1 MTSPQQ
7 AVSQAPPA
15 PARPSLSLV
24 VPVYDEVGALPG
36 LWDEIVAA
44 CDALDR
50 TWEAIFVDD
59 GSTDGSTDWLAELA
73 TLNPHVTLVKLRR
86 NFGKSAALRAGFDR
100 TLGDV
105 VVTLDADGQ
114 DDPAEIGP
122 LIAKVEDEDYGLVSG
137 WKRSRQDPAGKRH
150 ASGLF
155 NRVTR
160 RVSGLDL
167 HDFNCGLKAYKGD
180 CARSLELYG
189 ELHRYIP
196 LIVFQRGWRVSE
208 LPVNHRPRVHGRS
221 KFGPERYGRGLL
233 DLFTVV
239 FLGRYQHRPLHLFGG
254 AGLAAIAL
262 GFVICVYLTIV
273 KIGGEAI
280 GRRPLLLLGVLLIVV
295 GVQLLTLGLLGEMVA
310 ATRQDVRGTRGG
322 EQLVERVVGG
332 PQRT

>member
-1 MTSPQQ
+1 
-7 AVSQAPPA
+7 VE
-15 PARPSLSLV
+15 LSLV
-24 VPVYDEVGALPG
+24 IPVYDEVGALPG

-50 TWEAIFVDD
+50 EWEAIFVDD

-86 NFGKSAALRAGFDR
+86 NFGKSAALRAGFAR
-100 TLGDV
+100 TRGDV

-122 LIAKVEDEDYGLVSG
+122 LVAKVEDEGYGLVSG
-137 WKRSRQDPAGKRH
+137 WKRSRQDPAGKRY

-155 NRVTR
+155 NGVTR
-160 RVSGLDL
+160 RFSGLDL
-167 HDFNCGLKAYKGD
+167 HDFNCGLKAYNGD

-196 LIVFQRGWRVSE
+196 LIVFQRGWPVSE
-208 LPVNHRPRVHGRS
+208 LPVNHRPRMHGRS
-221 KFGPERYGRGLL
+221 KFGAERYGRGLL

-254 AGLAAIAL
+254 AGLAAIAV

-322 EQLVERVVGG
+322 EQLVERVVGEDG
-332 PQRT
+332 SQRTS

>member
-1 MTSPQQ
+1 MI
-7 AVSQAPPA
+7 
-15 PARPSLSLV
+15 
-24 VPVYDEVGALPG
+24 PVYDEVGALPG
-36 LWDEIVAA
+36 LWEEIVAA

-59 GSTDGSTDWLAELA
+59 GSTDGSTEWLAELA

-100 TLGDV
+100 TTGDV

-122 LIAKVEDEDYGLVSG
+122 LVAKLEDEDFGLVSG
-137 WKRSRQDPAGKRH
+137 WKHSRQDPAGKRV

-160 RVSGLDL
+160 RFSGLDL
-167 HDFNCGLKAYKGD
+167 HDFNCGLKAYKGE

-208 LPVNHRPRVHGRS
+208 LPVNHRPRVHGKS

-254 AGLAAIAL
+254 AGLLAMAA

-295 GVQLLTLGLLGEMVA
+295 GVQLLTLGLLGEMIA
-310 ATRQDVRGTRGG
+310 ATRQDVRGSRGG
-322 EQLVERVVGG
+322 EQLVERVVHGA
-332 PQRT
+332 RD

>member
-1 MTSPQQ
+1 MTIPQD
-7 AVSQAPPA
+7 AVHDAAAGSGD
-15 PARPSLSLV
+15 PSLSLV
-24 VPVYDEVGALPG
+24 VPVYDERGALPE
-36 LWDEIVAA
+36 LWQEIEAA
-44 CDALDR
+44 CGALGR

-59 GSTDGSTDWLAELA
+59 GSTDGSTEWLTELA
-73 TLNPHVTLVKLRR
+73 TRQPNVTLVKLRR
-86 NFGKSAALRAGFDR
+86 NFGKSAALRAGFDHTR
-100 TLGDV
+100 GDA

-122 LIAKVEDEDYGLVSG
+122 LLEKVDEGYGLVSG
-137 WKRSRQDPAGKRH
+137 WKHSRQDPAGKRY

-160 RVSGLDL
+160 RLSGLDL
-167 HDFNCGLKAYKGD
+167 HDFNCGLKAYNGH

-196 LIVFQRGWRVSE
+196 LIVFQRGWRVTE

-221 KFGPERYGRGLL
+221 KFGSERYGRGLL
-233 DLFTVV
+233 DLFTVL
-239 FLGRYQHRPLHLFGG
+239 FMGRYQHRPLHLFGG
-254 AGLAAIAL
+254 AGLLAMAV
-262 GFVICVYLTIV
+262 GVVICTYLTII

-295 GVQLLTLGLLGEMVA
+295 GVQLLTLGLLGEMIA

-322 EQLVERVVGG
+322 DQLVERVVGAA
-332 PQRT
+332 QRTS